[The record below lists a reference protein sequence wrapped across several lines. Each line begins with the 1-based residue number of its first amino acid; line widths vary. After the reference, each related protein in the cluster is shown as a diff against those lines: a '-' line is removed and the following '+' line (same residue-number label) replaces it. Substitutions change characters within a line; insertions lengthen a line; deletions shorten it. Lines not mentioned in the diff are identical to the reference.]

1 MSLYTNISATLLVMS
16 ILFASSRSGSFRN
29 RTKISEKEALPTS
42 STPTHVNNGTTNT
55 RPSLQSTTSTLPQST
70 QKTKKPNNFTTVSPT
85 EGTSKPLR
93 TAVTAPVSRESVT
106 NSTSPREKSAQRVEK
121 RSTVLVVTIVL
132 PFCLLMVGIVV
143 AVFFVRWKRIKK
155 MKQGF
160 QEEMAV
166 ICLHDE
172 LASEAL
178 YSSWKPFM
186 DGNDNNKVK
195 LVIETQPSNV
205 SPTATNS

>member
-1 MSLYTNISATLLVMS
+1 MS
-16 ILFASSRSGSFRN
+16 ILFAYSRSGSFGN
-29 RTKISEKEALPTS
+29 KTKISEKEPLLTS
-42 STPTHVNNGTTNT
+42 ATPTHVNNGTTNT
-55 RPSLQSTTSTLPQST
+55 RPSLQSTASTLLQST
-70 QKTKKPNNFTTVSPT
+70 QKTKRLNNFTTENST
-85 EGTSKPLR
+85 EATSKPLGVS
-93 TAVTAPVSRESVT
+93 VTALVSSESVT
-106 NSTSPREKSAQRVEK
+106 SIASPGEKSAQRVEK
-121 RSTVLVVTIVL
+121 RSTVLVVSIVL
-132 PFCLLMVGIVV
+132 PFCLSMVGIVA

-155 MKQGF
+155 MKKGF

-205 SPTATNS
+205 LSTEKKS